1 MNHSPAR
8 FHSAPR
14 RSHSLGTSRSLVAAA
29 VVALSIPLV
38 LLFAPAPAHAQ
49 VDFGV
54 RGGVYSDDGD
64 PFVGAELLGNF
75 HGTRWYYN
83 PNVEVVF
90 VDPGDLVTVNADFHY
105 DVPTTTPF
113 DVWLGAGGAL
123 VFRDYGNDGRRGRAD
138 DSTTDPGL
146 NLLGGLGFNPNGD
159 VRPYVQGK
167 LLLSDDSQ
175 AVLAF
180 GLRFF

>member
-1 MNHSPAR
+1 MPHSPDRPASTR
-8 FHSAPR
+8 RGP
-14 RSHSLGTSRSLVAAA
+14 RSHLPTAA
-29 VVALSIPLV
+29 VALSILV
-38 LLFAPAPAHAQ
+38 ILLLASAPARAQ

-64 PFVGAELLGNF
+64 PFVGAELLSNF
-75 HGTRWYYN
+75 HGTRWYFN

-105 DVPTTTPF
+105 DVPTTAPF

-123 VFRDYGNDGRRGRAD
+123 VYRDYGNGRRSRQD

-146 NLLGGLGFNPNGD
+146 NLLAGLGFNPHGA

-167 LLLSDDSQ
+167 LLLSDESQ

>member
-1 MNHSPAR
+1 MNPSPVRSDPTRCPPHSPKP
-8 FHSAPR
+8 PR
-14 RSHSLGTSRSLVAAA
+14 WYGA
-29 VVALSIPLV
+29 VALAALAISLLV
-38 LLFAPAPAHAQ
+38 LLMPAPAAAQ

-54 RGGVYSDDGD
+54 RGGVYSDDSD

-75 HGTRWYYN
+75 DGTRWYYN

-90 VDPGDLVTVNADFHY
+90 VDPGNLVTANADFHY

-113 DVWLGAGGAL
+113 DVWLGVGGAL
-123 VFRDYGNDGRRGRAD
+123 VFRDDGNNDRFGRN

-146 NLLGGLGFNPNGD
+146 NLLAGLGFNPHGS

-167 LLLSDDSQ
+167 LLLTDDSQ